1 MPQMGGPQ
9 LAETLAALC
18 RGIKVLYMSGYTAD
32 AIAQHG
38 VLEPDISLI
47 QKPFL
52 PQALARKVR
61 EVLDAQALV
70 RPATGSSGGGGTV
83 GTLVRV
89 AGPGASSP

>member
-1 MPQMGGPQ
+1 MVEEIAP
-9 LAETLAALC
+9 LR

-32 AIAQHG
+32 AIAQRG
-38 VLEPDISLI
+38 VLEPGISLI

-70 RPATGSSGGGGTV
+70 RPATGSSGGDD
-83 GTLVRV
+83 TLVTPVRV
-89 AGPGASSP
+89 AGPGAPSP